1 MDSDGSYLTP
11 CLCKT
16 LCEVFGYLLFQE
28 QKDIYLQMQGD
39 KFQVRLVLE
48 NGRVIAGFK
57 PLDFLLNLPRSN
69 SSRTL
74 PVYVKTHTSMHNL
87 SIPREYTLPP
97 HTNHIPY
104 TPTSGHKCIFLD
116 QYFNDLGDFF

>member
-1 MDSDGSYLTP
+1 MDSDGSHLAS

-16 LCEVFGYLLFQE
+16 LCEVFGDLLFQE

-39 KFQVRLVLE
+39 KFQARLVLE
-48 NGRVIAGFK
+48 NSRFIADFN
-57 PLDFLLNLPRSN
+57 PLDFLLNLPPSKL
-69 SSRTL
+69 SRTL

-87 SIPREYTLPP
+87 SLPREYTLPS
-97 HTNHIPY
+97 HTNHIPH

-116 QYFNDLGDFF
+116 QYSNDLGNF